1 MSIPADTGSIE
12 LPASSKGAF
21 RALKH
26 RNFRLLFTANAI
38 SNIGGWAQRIAQDW
52 LVLQLTHQNAQDLGI
67 VTALQFLP
75 TVFVS
80 AWAGLLA
87 DRFSKRILVI
97 YTNLGAGLTSG
108 LLGWLILTNQ
118 VQLWHVYVLAFVLG
132 IFTAID
138 APIRQ
143 SFNSEIVGTAD
154 VGSAISLNSAN
165 FNVGRLVGPAVSG
178 FLIQAFGTGPSFVIN
193 AVSYLGVIFA
203 LMAMRKRE
211 LFVTPPVAKGSQIR
225 EAFWYLL
232 ERPNL
237 LWLMAAVF
245 TTATFGLNFQIFIAV
260 MATKEFHKQAGDFGI
275 LGTALAI
282 GTLSGALIS
291 ARLERYRLPRNI
303 MLTMSVFG
311 VALSLLSFAP
321 NYLSFGIML
330 PFCGVLALI
339 ALISANSYVQT
350 HTDASLRGRVM
361 GIYLLIFMGGTPIGS
376 TLLGIYAQQAG
387 VRSTMLLCG
396 IVTVVTPLI
405 FLWLLNRNRDGSR
418 TRRSV
423 IS

>member
-1 MSIPADTGSIE
+1 MSIPADTGAID
-12 LPASSKGAF
+12 LPVSSKGAF
-21 RALKH
+21 RALRH
-26 RNFRLLFTANAI
+26 LNFRLLFLANAI
-38 SNIGGWAQRIAQDW
+38 SNVGSWAQRIAQDW
-52 LVLQLTHQNAQDLGI
+52 LVLELTHQSAQDLGI

-75 TVFVS
+75 TLFLS
-80 AWAGLLA
+80 TYAGLLA

-108 LLGWLILTNQ
+108 LLGWLIITGQ

-143 SFNSEIVGTAD
+143 AFNSEVVGAAD
-154 VGSAISLNSAN
+154 LGSAISLNSAN
-165 FNVGRLVGPAVSG
+165 FNMGRLIGPAVSG
-178 FLIQAFGTGPSFVIN
+178 FLIQAFGTGPSFMIN
-193 AVSYLGVIFA
+193 AVSYLGLIFA
-203 LMAMRKRE
+203 LMGMRKSQ

-225 EAFWYLL
+225 EAFWYIMG
-232 ERPNL
+232 RPNL

-245 TTATFGLNFQIFIAV
+245 VTATFGLNFQIFTAL

-291 ARLERYRLPRNI
+291 ARLERYRQPRNI
-303 MLTMSVFG
+303 MFTMAVFG
-311 VALSLLSFAP
+311 AALSFLSFAP
-321 NYLSFGIML
+321 SYLAFALLL
-330 PFCGVLALI
+330 PLCGVLALL

-361 GIYLLIFMGGTPIGS
+361 GIYLLIFMGGTPVGS
-376 TLLGIYAQQAG
+376 TLLGIYAQHAG
-387 VRSTMLLCG
+387 IRPTMLLCG
-396 IVTVVTPLI
+396 LVTVVAPLI
-405 FLWLLNRNRDGSR
+405 FVVLLNRHRNRA
-418 TRRSV
+418 
-423 IS
+423 

>member
-1 MSIPADTGSIE
+1 MSIPADTGAID
-12 LPASSKGAF
+12 LPVSSKGAF
-21 RALKH
+21 RALRH
-26 RNFRLLFTANAI
+26 LNFRLLFLANAI
-38 SNIGGWAQRIAQDW
+38 SNVGSWAQRIAQDW
-52 LVLQLTHQNAQDLGI
+52 LVLELTHQSAQDLGI

-75 TVFVS
+75 TLFLS
-80 AWAGLLA
+80 TYAGLLA

-108 LLGWLILTNQ
+108 LLGWLIITGQ

-143 SFNSEIVGTAD
+143 AFNSEVVGAAD
-154 VGSAISLNSAN
+154 LGSAISLNSAN
-165 FNVGRLVGPAVSG
+165 FNMGRLIGPAVSG
-178 FLIQAFGTGPSFVIN
+178 FLIQAFGTGPSFMIN
-193 AVSYLGVIFA
+193 AVSYLGLIFA
-203 LMAMRKRE
+203 LMGMRKSQ

-225 EAFWYLL
+225 EAFWYIMG
-232 ERPNL
+232 RPNL

-245 TTATFGLNFQIFIAV
+245 VTATFGLNFQIFTAL

-291 ARLERYRLPRNI
+291 ARLERYRQPRNI
-303 MLTMSVFG
+303 MFTMAVFG
-311 VALSLLSFAP
+311 VSLSILSFAP
-321 NYLSFGIML
+321 SYLAFALLL
-330 PFCGVLALI
+330 PLCGVLALL

-361 GIYLLIFMGGTPIGS
+361 GIYLLIFMGGTPVGS
-376 TLLGIYAQQAG
+376 TLLGIYAQHAG
-387 VRSTMLLCG
+387 IRPTMLLCG
-396 IVTVVTPLI
+396 LVTVVAPLI
-405 FLWLLNRNRDGSR
+405 FVVLLNRHRNRA
-418 TRRSV
+418 
-423 IS
+423 

>member
-1 MSIPADTGSIE
+1 
-12 LPASSKGAF
+12 
-21 RALKH
+21 
-26 RNFRLLFTANAI
+26 
-38 SNIGGWAQRIAQDW
+38 
-52 LVLQLTHQNAQDLGI
+52 
-67 VTALQFLP
+67 
-75 TVFVS
+75 
-80 AWAGLLA
+80 
-87 DRFSKRILVI
+87 
-97 YTNLGAGLTSG
+97 
-108 LLGWLILTNQ
+108 
-118 VQLWHVYVLAFVLG
+118 
-132 IFTAID
+132 
-138 APIRQ
+138 
-143 SFNSEIVGTAD
+143 
-154 VGSAISLNSAN
+154 
-165 FNVGRLVGPAVSG
+165 
-178 FLIQAFGTGPSFVIN
+178 VIN

-311 VALSLLSFAP
+311 VALSLLSFVP

>member
-12 LPASSKGAF
+12 LPGSPKGGF

-26 RNFRLLFTANAI
+26 RNFQLLFTANAI

-52 LVLQLTHQNAQDLGI
+52 LVLQLTNQSAQDLGI

-75 TVFVS
+75 TVFLS
-80 AWAGLLA
+80 TWAGLLA

-132 IFTAID
+132 IFTAVD

-143 SFNSEIVGTAD
+143 SFNSEIVGPAD

-178 FLIQAFGTGPSFVIN
+178 FLIQAFGTGPSFMIN
-193 AVSYLGVIFA
+193 AFSYLGVIFA
-203 LMAMRKRE
+203 LMGMRKRD

-225 EAFWYLL
+225 EAFWYIM
-232 ERPNL
+232 ERPKL

-245 TTATFGLNFQIFIAV
+245 TTATFGLNFQLFIAV

-275 LGTALAI
+275 LGTAIAI

-291 ARLERYRLPRNI
+291 ARLERYRQPRNI

-311 VALSLLSFAP
+311 VSLSLLSFAP
-321 NYLSFGIML
+321 SYLTFGLML
-330 PFCGVLALI
+330 PFCGVLALL
-339 ALISANSYVQT
+339 ALVSANSYVQT

-376 TLLGIYAQQAG
+376 TLLGIYAQHAG

-396 IVTVVTPLI
+396 AVTVVTPLI
-405 FLWLLNRNRDGSR
+405 FLWLLNRNRDAAR
-418 TRRSV
+418 A
-423 IS
+423 